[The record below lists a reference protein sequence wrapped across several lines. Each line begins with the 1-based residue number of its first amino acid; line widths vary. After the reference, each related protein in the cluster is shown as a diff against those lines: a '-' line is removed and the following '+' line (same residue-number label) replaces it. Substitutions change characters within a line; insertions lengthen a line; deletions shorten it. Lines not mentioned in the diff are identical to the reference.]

1 MQAPI
6 LPGGCV
12 RREWG
17 IVRLSAVA
25 GNKSDSAGPCVS
37 CGQEDHMNTEKK
49 QSDYEELMQYLE
61 EAQAYETALILFE
74 WDEETLAPEE
84 AGSRTARMQGVLS
97 SSYQRIMMSERVK
110 KLVDK
115 CLLELTGEENVA
127 AEKKVALAE
136 KKGRA
141 QAETENGIGK
151 PALETPDGELTEDGI
166 RYAILKSAK
175 RTIEEVSCI
184 PPEEY
189 RAYQELTSKSTRIW
203 TKARKENDFAS
214 FAPVLKEII
223 DYQKKFASY
232 RQKEGQKLYDVMLD
246 SFEPGFTMEKLDEF
260 FDMLKEH
267 IVPLLKQVMESPVR
281 IQDDFLDGDY
291 TEEKQRELAEYL
303 SKYVGFDF
311 SKGVLAVSAHPFTT
325 NLHNR
330 DVRITTHYKSRV
342 DSSAFSVIHESG
354 HAIYEF
360 GIDDRLSQTPAG
372 QGTSMGMHE
381 SQSRFFENII
391 GRSEAFWIPVYGKL
405 KELFPEQLK
414 GVGREMFVRAIN
426 KVQPGL
432 IRTEA
437 DELTYSLHVLVRYE
451 LEKMLIEEDLDVSEL
466 PKLWADKYEEYLG
479 IRPET
484 DAQGV
489 LQDIHWAKG
498 SFGYFP
504 SYALGSAF
512 GAQMLFQMK
521 KEMDFDRLLEEGKLD
536 VIREYLKMHVHR
548 YGKMKDSREILK
560 DMTGEDFD
568 SKYYVE
574 YLEEKYRKLYD
585 LSR

>member
-1 MQAPI
+1 
-6 LPGGCV
+6 
-12 RREWG
+12 
-17 IVRLSAVA
+17 
-25 GNKSDSAGPCVS
+25 
-37 CGQEDHMNTEKK
+37 MNTEKK
-49 QSDYEELMQYLE
+49 HSEYEELMQYLE

-84 AGSRTARMQGVLS
+84 AGSRTARIQGVLS

-110 KLVDK
+110 ELVDK
-115 CLLELTGEENVA
+115 CLQELTGKEGSAQDEA
-127 AEKKVALAE
+127 DGSEKI
-136 KKGRA
+136 
-141 QAETENGIGK
+141 T
-151 PALETPDGELTEDGI
+151 LETPDMELTEDGI

-175 RTIEEVSCI
+175 RTIEEISCI

-214 FAPVLKEII
+214 FALVLKEII

-232 RQKEGQKLYDVMLD
+232 RQKEGQKFYDVMLD
-246 SFEPGFTMEKLDEF
+246 SFEPGFTMKKLDEF

-291 TEEKQRELAEYL
+291 SEEKQRELAEYL
-303 SKYVGFDF
+303 AKYVGFDF

-391 GRSEAFWIPVYGKL
+391 GRS
-405 KELFPEQLK
+405 
-414 GVGREMFVRAIN
+414 GRKF
-426 KVQPGL
+426 
-432 IRTEA
+432 
-437 DELTYSLHVLVRYE
+437 
-451 LEKMLIEEDLDVSEL
+451 
-466 PKLWADKYEEYLG
+466 
-479 IRPET
+479 
-484 DAQGV
+484 
-489 LQDIHWAKG
+489 
-498 SFGYFP
+498 
-504 SYALGSAF
+504 
-512 GAQMLFQMK
+512 
-521 KEMDFDRLLEEGKLD
+521 
-536 VIREYLKMHVHR
+536 
-548 YGKMKDSREILK
+548 
-560 DMTGEDFD
+560 
-568 SKYYVE
+568 
-574 YLEEKYRKLYD
+574 
-585 LSR
+585 

>member
-1 MQAPI
+1 
-6 LPGGCV
+6 
-12 RREWG
+12 
-17 IVRLSAVA
+17 
-25 GNKSDSAGPCVS
+25 
-37 CGQEDHMNTEKK
+37 MNTEQKH
-49 QSDYEELMQYLE
+49 SDYEELMQYLE

-74 WDEETLAPEE
+74 WDEETLAPEK

-223 DYQKKFASY
+223 EYQKKFASY
-232 RQKEGQKLYDVMLD
+232 RQKDGQRLYDVMLD

-260 FDMLKEH
+260 FNMLKRH
-267 IVPLLKQVMESPVR
+267 IVPLLKQVMESSVR

-291 TEEKQRELAEYL
+291 SEEKQRQLAEYL
-303 SKYVGFDF
+303 AKYVGFDF
-311 SKGVLAVSAHPFTT
+311 SRGVLAVSAHPFTT

-405 KELFPEQLK
+405 KELFPGAVK
-414 GVGREMFVRAIN
+414 GCGTRNVCPCHQQSPAGPDPHGGR
-426 KVQPGL
+426 
-432 IRTEA
+432 
-437 DELTYSLHVLVRYE
+437 
-451 LEKMLIEEDLDVSEL
+451 
-466 PKLWADKYEEYLG
+466 
-479 IRPET
+479 
-484 DAQGV
+484 
-489 LQDIHWAKG
+489 
-498 SFGYFP
+498 
-504 SYALGSAF
+504 
-512 GAQMLFQMK
+512 
-521 KEMDFDRLLEEGKLD
+521 
-536 VIREYLKMHVHR
+536 
-548 YGKMKDSREILK
+548 
-560 DMTGEDFD
+560 
-568 SKYYVE
+568 
-574 YLEEKYRKLYD
+574 
-585 LSR
+585 

>member
-1 MQAPI
+1 MQASI
-6 LPGGCV
+6 LSGGCV
-12 RREWG
+12 RSEWG

-260 FDMLKEH
+260 FNMLKEH

-489 LQDIHWAKG
+489 LQDIHWAQG

>member
-1 MQAPI
+1 
-6 LPGGCV
+6 
-12 RREWG
+12 
-17 IVRLSAVA
+17 
-25 GNKSDSAGPCVS
+25 
-37 CGQEDHMNTEKK
+37 MNTENRN
-49 QSDYEELMQYLE
+49 SDYEELMQYLE

-97 SSYQRIMMSERVK
+97 SSYQKIMMSERVK
-110 KLVDK
+110 ELVDK
-115 CLLELTGEENVA
+115 CLQELTEDGSVAEEKPVM
-127 AEKKVALAE
+127 
-136 KKGRA
+136 
-141 QAETENGIGK
+141 ET
-151 PALETPDGELTEDGI
+151 ADGELTEEGI
-166 RYAILKSAK
+166 RYAILKAAK

-189 RAYQELTSKSTRIW
+189 RAYQELISKSTRIW

-291 TEEKQRELAEYL
+291 SEEKQRELAEYL
-303 SKYVGFDF
+303 AKYVGFDF

-372 QGTSMGMHE
+372 QGT
-381 SQSRFFENII
+381 
-391 GRSEAFWIPVYGKL
+391 
-405 KELFPEQLK
+405 
-414 GVGREMFVRAIN
+414 
-426 KVQPGL
+426 
-432 IRTEA
+432 
-437 DELTYSLHVLVRYE
+437 LHGH
-451 LEKMLIEEDLDVSEL
+451 
-466 PKLWADKYEEYLG
+466 A
-479 IRPET
+479 
-484 DAQGV
+484 
-489 LQDIHWAKG
+489 
-498 SFGYFP
+498 
-504 SYALGSAF
+504 
-512 GAQMLFQMK
+512 
-521 KEMDFDRLLEEGKLD
+521 
-536 VIREYLKMHVHR
+536 
-548 YGKMKDSREILK
+548 
-560 DMTGEDFD
+560 
-568 SKYYVE
+568 
-574 YLEEKYRKLYD
+574 
-585 LSR
+585 

>member
-1 MQAPI
+1 MQLSEMGI
-6 LPGGCV
+6 LKLLGMLCND
-12 RREWG
+12 
-17 IVRLSAVA
+17 SDFA
-25 GNKSDSAGPCVS
+25 GMHGS
-37 CGQEDHMNTEKK
+37 CRQEDNMNTEKK
-49 QSDYEELMQYLE
+49 HPDYEELMQYLE
-61 EAQAYETALILFE
+61 EAQAYQTALILFE
-74 WDEETLAPEE
+74 WDAETLAPEE

-110 KLVDK
+110 ELVDK
-115 CLLELTGEENVA
+115 CLQELTGEE
-127 AEKKVALAE
+127 
-136 KKGRA
+136 
-141 QAETENGIGK
+141 TESGK
-151 PALETPDGELTEDGI
+151 IALETPDGELTEDGI
-166 RYAILKSAK
+166 RLAILKETK

-189 RAYQELTSKSTRIW
+189 RRYQELTAKSTRIW

-214 FAPVLKEII
+214 FAPVLREII

-232 RQKEGQKLYDVMLD
+232 RQKDGQKLYDVMLD

-267 IVPLLKQVMESPVR
+267 IVPLLKQVMESPVH

-291 TEEKQRELAEYL
+291 SEEKQRELAEYL
-303 SKYVGFDF
+303 AKYVGFDF
-311 SKGVLAVSAHPFTT
+311 SRGVLAVSAHPFTT

-381 SQSRFFENII
+381 SQSRFFENLI

-479 IRPET
+479 IRPEN
-484 DAQGV
+484 DAVGV
-489 LQDIHWAKG
+489 LQDIHWSQG

-512 GAQMLFQMK
+512 GAQMLSQMK

-536 VIREYLKMHVHR
+536 VIREYLRKHVHR
-548 YGKMKDSREILK
+548 YGKMKTSREILK

-568 SKYYVE
+568 PKYYVE
-574 YLEEKYRKLYD
+574 YLEEKYRKLY
-585 LSR
+585 SIK

>member
-1 MQAPI
+1 
-6 LPGGCV
+6 
-12 RREWG
+12 
-17 IVRLSAVA
+17 
-25 GNKSDSAGPCVS
+25 
-37 CGQEDHMNTEKK
+37 MNTEKK
-49 QSDYEELMQYLE
+49 HSEYEELMQYLE

-84 AGSRTARMQGVLS
+84 AGSRTARIQGVLS

-110 KLVDK
+110 ELVDK
-115 CLLELTGEENVA
+115 CLQELTGKEGSAQDEA
-127 AEKKVALAE
+127 DGSEKI
-136 KKGRA
+136 
-141 QAETENGIGK
+141 T
-151 PALETPDGELTEDGI
+151 LETPDMELTEDGI

-175 RTIEEVSCI
+175 RTIEEISCI

-189 RAYQELTSKSTRIW
+189 RAYQELISKSTRIW

-214 FAPVLKEII
+214 FALVLKEII

-291 TEEKQRELAEYL
+291 SEEKQRELAEYL
-303 SKYVGFDF
+303 AKYVGFDF

-451 LEKMLIEEDLDVSEL
+451 LEKRLIEEDLDVNEL

-479 IRPET
+479 IRPAN
-484 DAQGV
+484 DADGV
-489 LQDIHWAKG
+489 LQDIHWAQG

-536 VIREYLKMHVHR
+536 VIREYLRKHVHR

-560 DMTGEDFD
+560 DMTGQDFN
-568 SKYYVE
+568 SQYYVE
-574 YLEEKYRKLYD
+574 YLEEKYRRLYAV
-585 LSR
+585 